1 MKTCKHC
8 LITALVGFAALFPAT
23 LSAATTFTIGFD
35 SSADAP
41 NSTTN
46 VSTTSI
52 SGGFLIGVASNGD
65 PQLVWRTATVSS
77 TPIVSKLESET
88 WSTIV
93 FRVRETASPLTP
105 GTLVDTFDVFG
116 VLTRLNSTNS
126 PTGAVSDTS
135 RSAVA
140 SGDGFFTYTADISGF
155 TANDIR
161 YIRLDPIG
169 GSDATDN
176 QFEIDFIQ
184 INAIPESSAM
194 LLGSLGMLVLLRRRR

>member
-1 MKTCKHC
+1 M
-8 LITALVGFAALFPAT
+8 
-23 LSAATTFTIGFD
+23 
-35 SSADAP
+35 
-41 NSTTN
+41 
-46 VSTTSI
+46 
-52 SGGFLIGVASNGD
+52 
-65 PQLVWRTATVSS
+65 
-77 TPIVSKLESET
+77 
-88 WSTIV
+88 
-93 FRVRETASPLTP
+93 
-105 GTLVDTFDVFG
+105 DTFDVFG